1 MRRVRLTGR
10 LKTKLIAAGAAVW
23 LLTFLMDRLAPGTRN
38 VLDGGVAVVG
48 CFAAIFIV
56 TAFYTWAYFR

>member
-1 MRRVRLTGR
+1 M
-10 LKTKLIAAGAAVW
+10 W
-23 LLTFLMDRLAPGTRN
+23 LLTFLVDRLAPGTRN

-48 CFAAIFIV
+48 CFAGIFIV